1 MSTQLRN
8 VPNCRAQNELT
19 QTRFWGGKNRMTCLQ
34 VTQVKPKSERTTS
47 GSADFFNHLSLTKE
61 QARNLAVEL
70 MLFAEGREVEE
81 FEDCGGDDHHAVE
94 VNADTMAHLANSN

>member
-1 MSTQLRN
+1 MSTELRN
-8 VPNCRAQNELT
+8 VPNCQAQNELT
-19 QTRFWGGKNRMTCLQ
+19 QTRFWGGENRMTCLQ

-47 GSADFFNHLSLTKE
+47 GSTDFFNHLSLTRH
-61 QARNLAVEL
+61 QARQLATEL